1 MDKKR
6 NQVKKMSQQITA
18 IILAAGQGSRMNSKV
33 HKQFLLL
40 GDKPVLY
47 YSLQCFQ
54 NSEVERIILVTG
66 KDEKNYCQE
75 QIVDKYGFDKVTDI
89 VAGGAERYDSVEEG
103 LKRIT
108 DGIVLIHDGARPFV
122 TRKMI
127 HTSIETAREFGA
139 CTVGMPVKDT
149 IKVVDAEG
157 YGIATP
163 DRKTLWQIQTPQT
176 FQASLIQK
184 AYCCMRKMKN
194 GNITDDTMLVECYC
208 DTPVKVIEGDYRN
221 LKITTPEDMVM
232 AESILQ
238 EILEEQ

>member
-1 MDKKR
+1 M
-6 NQVKKMSQQITA
+6 KKMSQQITA

-47 YSLQCFQ
+47 YSLRCFQ
-54 NSEVERIILVTG
+54 NSEVERIVLVTG
-66 KDEKNYCQE
+66 KDEINYCQE
-75 QIVDKYGFDKVTDI
+75 QIVDKYGFSKVTDI

-103 LKRIT
+103 LKRIA

-122 TRKMI
+122 TQRMI
-127 HTSIETAREFGA
+127 HASIETAQRFGA

-157 YGIATP
+157 YGIDTP

-176 FQASLIQK
+176 FQTALIRK
-184 AYCCMRKMKN
+184 AYHYMRQTKN
-194 GNITDDTMLVECYC
+194 ETITDDTMLVERYC

-238 EILEEQ
+238 EVFREQ